1 MSRKLG
7 SKLETTKQ
15 ATLLTAEM
23 PEKPT
28 GLSAGAARQWDRL
41 VDEMDRSGI
50 VLIPAYRAAIVQA
63 ATLQADL
70 AVAWEIIKRDGRYTT
85 SKTGVMKTHPA
96 VDDTMR
102 LNEKLSRALWQ
113 LGLTP
118 RSRSNA
124 DTKVE
129 PEQMSAADQ
138 EVSDM
143 LDDSIRQA
151 SGR

>member
-15 ATLLTAEM
+15 VTPLTAGM
-23 PEKPT
+23 PEKPS

-50 VLIPAYRAAIVQA
+50 VLIPAYRAAIVQT

-113 LGLTP
+113 LGITP

-129 PEQMSAADQ
+129 PEQMSAEDQ
-138 EVSDM
+138 AVSDM
-143 LDDSIRQA
+143 LDDSIRAA

>member
-1 MSRKLG
+1 MGRKLG

-15 ATLLTAEM
+15 AVPLTAGM
-23 PEKPT
+23 PDKPS

-124 DTKVE
+124 EAKVE
-129 PEQMSAADQ
+129 PEQMSAEDQ
-138 EVSDM
+138 AVSDM
-143 LDDSIRQA
+143 LDDSIRAA

>member
-7 SKLETTKQ
+7 SKLESTRQ
-15 ATLLTAEM
+15 AVPLVAGM

-28 GLSAGAARQWDRL
+28 GLSAGAARHWDRL
-41 VDEMDRSGI
+41 VDEMGRSGI

-70 AVAWEIIKRDGRYTT
+70 DVAWAIITRDGRYTT

-118 RSRSNA
+118 RSRKA
-124 DTKVE
+124 DVVDK
-129 PEQMSAADQ
+129 
-138 EVSDM
+138 
-143 LDDSIRQA
+143 A
-151 SGR
+151 SEGPTLEDVLAGRD

>member
-1 MSRKLG
+1 MGRKLG

-15 ATLLTAEM
+15 AVPLTAGM
-23 PEKPT
+23 PDKPS

-85 SKTGVMKTHPA
+85 SKTWVMKTHPA

-124 DTKVE
+124 EAKVE
-129 PEQMSAADQ
+129 PEQMSAEDQ
-138 EVSDM
+138 AVSDM
-143 LDDSIRQA
+143 LDDSIRAA